1 MHVSHEASPHGRSQ
15 SKSEVQSV
23 RRACQLLD
31 CLTDHPHK
39 TMSTLELSIATGLD
53 RTVVHRLL
61 RTLTLEGF
69 LEEEHG
75 QYHLGS
81 RALGLAQG
89 YLAHTRIRETSLPYA
104 LELHNEL
111 LERPWIVALGVPAGG
126 FAVLIEQLWKPQ
138 APLDML
144 LETGTRMPL
153 DASAV
158 GRCLL
163 AYGYQSPKQE
173 PDGDWPT
180 SLKERLEAIR
190 QAGGVEWS
198 SSEIRPGISALAAVI
213 LNHDANPVGAIA
225 VSGPEMGEHLARDS
239 ELAARLRR
247 AAAAIGRMVT

>member
-1 MHVSHEASPHGRSQ
+1 MHDSHEASPPGRSQ
-15 SKSEVQSV
+15 PKSEVQSV

-31 CLTDHPHK
+31 CLTEHPHR
-39 TMSTLELSIATGLD
+39 TMSALELSVATGLD

-69 LEEEHG
+69 LEEAHG

-89 YLAHTRIRETSLPYA
+89 YLAHTRLREISLPYA

-144 LETGTRMPL
+144 LATGTRMPL
-153 DASAV
+153 ATSAV

-163 AYGYQSPKQE
+163 AYGYQSPKRA
-173 PDGDWPT
+173 PDEDWPL
-180 SLKERLEAIR
+180 SLKQQLEAIR

-198 SSEIRPGISALAAVI
+198 SNEIRPGISALAAVI
-213 LNHDANPVGAIA
+213 LSHDAKPVGALA

-239 ELAARLRR
+239 ELAARLLR
-247 AAAAIGRMVT
+247 AAAAIGRMVS